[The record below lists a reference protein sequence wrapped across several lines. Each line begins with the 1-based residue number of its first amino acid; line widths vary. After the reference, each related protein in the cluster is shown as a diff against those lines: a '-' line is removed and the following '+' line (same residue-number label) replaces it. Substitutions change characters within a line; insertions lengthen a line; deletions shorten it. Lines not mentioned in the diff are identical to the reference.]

1 VPNISG
7 NYICLW
13 IWLTQVAHTKS
24 RSKHYVGASK
34 GPINQAFGK
43 NHHRYDHGLRTKKV
57 VAMRKMLAEM
67 DKSLEDA
74 RIK

>member
-1 VPNISG
+1 MADVNVTVETLQGRLITPLERTTTAMSTV
-7 NYICLW
+7 L
-13 IWLTQVAHTKS
+13 
-24 RSKHYVGASK
+24 
-34 GPINQAFGK
+34 
-43 NHHRYDHGLRTKKV
+43 GLKKV

>member
-1 VPNISG
+1 MPKLPENFIS
-7 NYICLW
+7 LR

-24 RSKHYVGASK
+24 RSKHYGGAST

-43 NHHRYDHGLRTKKV
+43 NHHRYVHGLRTKKV